1 MAQMLLIMGE
11 SGTGK
16 STSMR
21 NCNPATTAVVNP
33 VGKPLPFKG
42 KFEMLNSET
51 ESRKICKFMKEQA
64 AAGKKLI
71 VVDDF
76 QYILSVPYMNR
87 IKENGWDKW
96 NDFGANYFEIIEVCK
111 ELPEDVVVAYMT
123 HTETLENGVTTI
135 KLIGKL
141 LREKIT
147 IEGLFTIVL
156 RTGVNEG
163 KYYFYTQNSGKDTVK
178 SPMGMFP
185 AYAIDNDLN
194 YVADKIR
201 NFYEVGEYK
210 TDDEMG
216 QADAAVAADVAK
228 PDANGRRARGS
239 KNSTKTTTETA
250 TSPQADESENE
261 PGQGANI
268 GRSSRTRKTSTKTH
282 DEVVAENQQKMADYM
297 EARDAAIGKAFPG
310 QEEVDFD
317 AACAVADNVPS
328 PELETP
334 PRRTRKE
341 RKTATAEPVQDV
353 TTNTD
358 SETLVLNADTYFY
371 IPADDNYVM
380 KHEGDSVD
388 LIVNGVE
395 VMKVITKE
403 EFGEGVKRLA
413 QQNNKTDN
421 NPLDGAMN
429 PPESGRRTRRVQAKA
444 AEQTQPDTESGQD
457 AVEAEQADA
466 GTRTCRTRRTR

>member
-21 NCNPATTAVVNP
+21 NCDPATTAVVNP

-42 KFEMLNSET
+42 KFTMLNSEV

-64 AAGKKLI
+64 AAGKKLL

-111 ELPEDVVVAYMT
+111 ELPDDVVVAYMT

-210 TDDEMG
+210 TDAEMG
-216 QADAAVAADVAK
+216 QADAQAASDLEK
-228 PDANGRRARGS
+228 PDAIISDETIISMHPWVDDPQLEMERLKKQKEEAQKEMLAQYDPFGTQNQNGDGADDDPDNKGDPSQGS
-239 KNSTKTTTETA
+239 
-250 TSPQADESENE
+250 
-261 PGQGANI
+261 QG
-268 GRSSRTRKTSTKTH
+268 G
-282 DEVVAENQQKMADYM
+282 
-297 EARDAAIGKAFPG
+297 
-310 QEEVDFD
+310 EVD
-317 AACAVADNVPS
+317 
-328 PELETP
+328 E
-334 PRRTRKE
+334 
-341 RKTATAEPVQDV
+341 
-353 TTNTD
+353 
-358 SETLVLNADTYFY
+358 
-371 IPADDNYVM
+371 
-380 KHEGDSVD
+380 
-388 LIVNGVE
+388 
-395 VMKVITKE
+395 
-403 EFGEGVKRLA
+403 
-413 QQNNKTDN
+413 
-421 NPLDGAMN
+421 
-429 PPESGRRTRRVQAKA
+429 
-444 AEQTQPDTESGQD
+444 
-457 AVEAEQADA
+457 
-466 GTRTCRTRRTR
+466 

>member
-21 NCNPATTAVVNP
+21 NCDPATTAVVNP

-42 KFEMLNSET
+42 KFTMINSEV
-51 ESRKICKFMKEQA
+51 ESRKICKFMKEQV

-111 ELPEDVVVAYMT
+111 ELPDDVVVAYMT

-210 TDDEMG
+210 TDAEMG
-216 QADAAVAADVAK
+216 QADAQAASDLEK
-228 PDANGRRARGS
+228 PDANGRRARGG
-239 KNSTKTTTETA
+239 KKTASTATPPTTTEDAAPKTGRTA
-250 TSPQADESENE
+250 
-261 PGQGANI
+261 
-268 GRSSRTRKTSTKTH
+268 RKTH
-282 DEVVAENQQKMADYM
+282 DKVVAENNQKMADYM
-297 EARDAAIGKAFPG
+297 AERDKAI
-310 QEEVDFD
+310 D
-317 AACAVADNVPS
+317 AVADGREEIPWDEACAAADSVPQ

-341 RKTATAEPVQDV
+341 RKSAEQSEPVQDG

-358 SETLVLNADTYFY
+358 SESVTLDADTYFY
-371 IPADDNYVM
+371 VPADDNYVM
-380 KHEGDSVD
+380 KHKGDTVD
-388 LIVNGVE
+388 LIVGGVE
-395 VMKVITKE
+395 VMKVISKE

-413 QQNNKTDN
+413 QADN
-421 NPLDGAMN
+421 PKPENPIDGAMN
-429 PPESGRRTRRVQAKA
+429 PPEKGRRTRRSAAQA
-444 AEQTQPDTESGQD
+444 QPDNADTTADETP
-457 AVEAEQADA
+457 AVDEQPT
-466 GTRTCRTRRTR
+466 GRTRRVRKTR

>member
-1 MAQMLLIMGE
+1 MAQMVLIMGE

-21 NCNPATTAVVNP
+21 NCDPATTAVVNP

-42 KFEMLNSET
+42 KYEMLNSVT
-51 ESRKICKFMKEQA
+51 ESRKITKFMKEQA

-111 ELPEDVVVAYMT
+111 ELPDDVVVAYMT

-194 YVADKIR
+194 YVADKVR

-210 TDDEMG
+210 TDAEMG
-216 QADAAVAADVAK
+216 QADAAVASGLKK
-228 PDANGRRARGS
+228 PDSKGRRARGGRNTANTEQAEQS
-239 KNSTKTTTETA
+239 KEEAPKS
-250 TSPQADESENE
+250 
-261 PGQGANI
+261 
-268 GRSSRTRKTSTKTH
+268 GRVSRTSDKTH
-282 DEVVAENQQKMADYM
+282 DEVVAGNDQKIAEHM
-297 EARDAAIGKAFPG
+297 EAVGKAIDEAAG
-310 QEEVDFD
+310 GAEEVPFD
-317 AACAVADNVPS
+317 EACAIADKVPK

-341 RKTATAEPVQDV
+341 RVAKAEQSEQPE
-353 TTNTD
+353 NTPNV
-358 SETLVLNADTYFY
+358 LVADTYFY
-371 IPADDNYVM
+371 IEAADNYVM
-380 KHEGDSVD
+380 KHKGDVAPEG
-388 LIVNGVE
+388 G
-395 VMKVITKE
+395 KVISKE

-413 QQNNKTDN
+413 QAE
-421 NPLDGAMN
+421 NPDDGTMN
-429 PPESGRRTRRVQAKA
+429 PPEQPPVGAAGRRVRRTRQ
-444 AEQTQPDTESGQD
+444 
-457 AVEAEQADA
+457 
-466 GTRTCRTRRTR
+466 